1 MYGSIYRIALIRDY
15 QFMVCDPKI
24 YEKVFSSTTHYMKK
38 HRVYDF
44 LKPWLGNGLITGS
57 KEYWRKHRK
66 IITPAFHFKIL
77 EQFIEI
83 FDRQCQIMINKLSKC
98 CDGNVVDIMEYL
110 KPMGLDII
118 SETAMG
124 TEINAQSDTN
134 SQYVKAVEK

>member
-24 YEKVFSSTTHYMKK
+24 YEKVLSSTTHYIKK
-38 HRVYDF
+38 HIAYDF
-44 LKPWLGNGLITGS
+44 LKPWLRNGLLTS
-57 KEYWRKHRK
+57 SNKYWRKHRK

-77 EQFIEI
+77 EQFVEI

-98 CDGNVVDIMEYL
+98 CDGNAVDIVEYL
-110 KPMGLDII
+110 KPMALDII

-124 TEINAQSDTN
+124 TEINAQTDTN